1 MKHTSPHPPARQPG
15 ARQPGVPDPDP
26 GTTPGL
32 DRGGSV
38 PPGETPPI
46 ESSMPGAGP
55 HETHNPM
62 RGWAAGPLIAI
73 GVTVAAMVAF
83 FFAYAVLV
91 AL

>member
-1 MKHTSPHPPARQPG
+1 M
-15 ARQPGVPDPDP
+15 
-26 GTTPGL
+26 
-32 DRGGSV
+32 

-55 HETHNPM
+55 HETHNPV

-73 GVTVAAMVAF
+73 AVTVAAMVAF
-83 FFAYAVLV
+83 FFAYAVLI